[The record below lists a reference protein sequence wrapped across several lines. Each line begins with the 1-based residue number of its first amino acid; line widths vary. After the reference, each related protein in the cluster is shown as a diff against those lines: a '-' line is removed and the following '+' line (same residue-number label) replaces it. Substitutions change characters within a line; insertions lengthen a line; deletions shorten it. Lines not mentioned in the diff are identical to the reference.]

1 MMICSAGHPLFLSTP
16 SLDPVAGSG
25 ARRAGETSDRRVRW
39 WLRSMVLAL
48 AFLVTARPAWAEYMI
63 SPGDIVA
70 LTVTGLPDLNT
81 RAPVDADGKI
91 VLPLVGA
98 IPVSGLS
105 LAEAT
110 AKVQAAL
117 PNKDLD
123 HRLEDGR
130 TIPIFIAPS
139 RISLTMAEY
148 RPIYISGDV
157 AKPGEIPYR
166 PGLTVRQAAALAGGF
181 DIVRFKL
188 DNPLMQMS
196 DSER

>member
-1 MMICSAGHPLFLSTP
+1 MAMLIAAP
-16 SLDPVAGSG
+16 
-25 ARRAGETSDRRVRW
+25 R
-39 WLRSMVLAL
+39 
-48 AFLVTARPAWAEYMI
+48 AWAEYVI
-63 SPGDIVA
+63 SPGDVVA

-98 IPVSGLS
+98 VSVSGLS
-105 LAEAT
+105 LADAT

-117 PNKDLD
+117 PSKDLD

-148 RPIYISGDV
+148 RPV
-157 AKPGEIPYR
+157 
-166 PGLTVRQAAALAGGF
+166 
-181 DIVRFKL
+181 
-188 DNPLMQMS
+188 
-196 DSER
+196 